1 MILGLEKKEG
11 NADSVGKIKEF
22 RDKVESELSYICHDL
37 INVVEKNLLP
47 LTSDNEIKVF
57 YLKMVGDYWRYLAEF
72 AAGDAKAAA
81 KTSCETAYTK
91 AKDLAKAMAPTNP
104 LRLGIAL
111 NLSVFYF
118 EVVEDP
124 DKACDT
130 AQVAFDEG
138 SDALASLDEASR
150 RESSKIIAL
159 LRDNLMRWADAGL

>member
-1 MILGLEKKEG
+1 MILALEKKDG

-22 RDKVESELSYICHDL
+22 RDKVESELAFICHDL

-47 LTSDNEIKVF
+47 ITSANDAKVF

-72 AAGDAKAAA
+72 ASDDAKKTAT
-81 KTSCETAYTK
+81 TSCEAAYQK
-91 AKDLAKAMAPTNP
+91 AQDLAKQMPATNS

-118 EVVEDP
+118 ELLGDP

-130 AQVAFDEG
+130 AQQAFDEG
-138 SDALASLDEASR
+138 SDALATLDEASR